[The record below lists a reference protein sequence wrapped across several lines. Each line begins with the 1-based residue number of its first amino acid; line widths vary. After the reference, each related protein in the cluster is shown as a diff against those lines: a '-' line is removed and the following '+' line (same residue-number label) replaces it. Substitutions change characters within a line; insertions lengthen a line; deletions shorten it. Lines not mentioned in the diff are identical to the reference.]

1 MLKQCLA
8 TLLAAS
14 VISIAAPLASAQD
27 NSSSRPSAQQS
38 EPSQDMGRGHHGPPD
53 PAQRTAH
60 LTKQLNLTSDQQAKV
75 QEILQSEQS
84 QMQSAHQD
92 TSTSQQDRR
101 AKMMDIR
108 QSTDAQIRAVLDSSQ
123 QKKWDQMQ
131 ANRQQWGQNHRGG
144 PGGSDQQA
152 PPPQQ

>member
-1 MLKQCLA
+1 MLSEGA
-8 TLLAAS
+8 G
-14 VISIAAPLASAQD
+14 AQ
-27 NSSSRPSAQQS
+27 
-38 EPSQDMGRGHHGPPD
+38 D
-53 PAQRTAH
+53 PAQRTQE
-60 LTKQLNLTSDQQAKV
+60 LTKRLKLTSDQQAKV

-101 AKMMDIR
+101 AKMMGIR
-108 QSTDAQIRAVLDSSQ
+108 QSTDAQIRAVLDSNQ
-123 QKKWDQMQ
+123 QKKWDEMQ

>member
-14 VISIAAPLASAQD
+14 VISIAAPIASAQD
-27 NSSSRPSAQQS
+27 NSSSQPSAQQS
-38 EPSQDMGRGHHGPPD
+38 EPSQDTGRGHHGPPD
-53 PAQRTAH
+53 PAQRAAH

-75 QEILQSEQS
+75 QGILQSEQS
-84 QMQSAHQD
+84 QMQSARQD

-101 AKMMDIR
+101 AKMIDIR
-108 QSTDAQIRAVLDSSQ
+108 KSTDAQIRAVLDSNQ
-123 QKKWDQMQ
+123 QKNWDEMQ
-131 ANRQQWGQNHRGG
+131 ANRQQWGQNHHGG

>member
-14 VISIAAPLASAQD
+14 VISIAAPLLSAQD
-27 NSSSRPSAQQS
+27 NSSSQPSTQQS
-38 EPSQDMGRGHHGPPD
+38 EPSQETGRGHHGPPD

-92 TSTSQQDRR
+92 ASTPQQDRR
-101 AKMMDIR
+101 AKMIDIR
-108 QSTDAQIRAVLDSSQ
+108 RSTDAQIRAVLDSNQ
-123 QKKWDQMQ
+123 QKKWDEIQ
-131 ANRQQWGQNHRGG
+131 ANRQRWGQNHHGG
-144 PGGSDQQA
+144 SGGSDEQA

>member
-1 MLKQCLA
+1 MFKQCFA

-27 NSSSRPSAQQS
+27 NSSNSQQQS
-38 EPSQDMGRGHHGPPD
+38 QPSQDMGRERHGRPD
-53 PAQRTAH
+53 PAERTAH
-60 LTKQLNLTSDQQAKV
+60 LTKKLNLTSDQQAKV
-75 QEILQSEQS
+75 LQILQSEQS

-92 TSTSQQDRR
+92 SSTSQQDRH

-108 QSTDAQIRAVLDSSQ
+108 KSTDAQIRAVLDSNQ
-123 QKKWDQMQ
+123 QKQWDEMQ
-131 ANRQQWGQNHRGG
+131 ANREKRGENHQG
-144 PGGSDQQA
+144 P